1 MNAAVANGGNVWA
14 KVASFAGRW
23 EGSGTEESAGSNVMV
38 QAA

>member
-23 EGSGTEESAGSNVMV
+23 GSSGTEEGADSNMV
-38 QAA
+38 VGAA